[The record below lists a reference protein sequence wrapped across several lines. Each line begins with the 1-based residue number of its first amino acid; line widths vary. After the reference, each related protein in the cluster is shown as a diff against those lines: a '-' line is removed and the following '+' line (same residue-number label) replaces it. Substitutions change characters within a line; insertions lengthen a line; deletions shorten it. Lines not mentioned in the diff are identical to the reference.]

1 LFTLEISTVSL
12 LRCTA
17 LGKEDGHA
25 ARLRTHRLSQNMTI
39 VAMRTAAKKVT
50 IYATFG
56 VFAVQRV
63 AGWA

>member
-1 LFTLEISTVSL
+1 
-12 LRCTA
+12 
-17 LGKEDGHA
+17 
-25 ARLRTHRLSQNMTI
+25 MTI